1 MLLKKISRSL
11 YFLPALITLA
21 SIALA
26 ILLLFLDKSG
36 RATYPIAEHWWN
48 DASSARDFF
57 STSASVM
64 ITIASVSFSVVV
76 VALTLASNQFCPRVL
91 RRFIEDRMN
100 RVVFGVLIGNFAF
113 AMVGLSCI
121 QEDQTPLPGLTL
133 STCFLFNL
141 VSTALFIYFI
151 HYISSS
157 LQVDSIVRTTREET
171 LRRIEKLKSSSQE
184 LDILGPAD
192 TSPQSLEDM
201 SLPSACPIAK
211 IGYVQAVRAGDLLA
225 LSEEMGESIR
235 SRIGLGDFVT
245 PESPCLHEPGFPLN
259 EELEERIRDCY
270 EVDYLRVL
278 EHDIAYG
285 FREIIDIA
293 LKAISPAIN
302 DPTTAVMCVQNMTAM
317 FEALCKN
324 GWPATEL
331 RVQESEAAVL
341 FSRNQPKDYLSF
353 LSDQLIYHCAGSPR
367 VSEALLEMF
376 AKFAGFLEGESWKEM
391 VVEKSRLV
399 VYTAAQGSLPPFWQE
414 RLKRSQDAV
423 EKICGGPTPSS
434 TGIVLAD

>member
-26 ILLLFLDKSG
+26 ILLLALDKDG
-36 RATYPIAEHWWN
+36 RVTYPIAEHWWN

-64 ITIASVSFSVVV
+64 ITIASVAFSVVV

-113 AMVGLSCI
+113 AMVGLSYI
-121 QEDQTPLPGLTL
+121 QEDQAPLPGLTL

-151 HYISSS
+151 HYVSSS
-157 LQVDSIVRTTREET
+157 LQVDSIVKTTREET
-171 LRRIEKLKSSSQE
+171 LQRIRKLKSSSKE
-184 LDILGPAD
+184 LDFLGPAD
-192 TSPQSLEDM
+192 MSPQRLEEL
-201 SLPSACPIAK
+201 SLPSACPIGK
-211 IGYVQAVRAGDLLA
+211 LGYVQAIRAGDLLA
-225 LSEEMGESIR
+225 LSEEIGHNIT

-245 PESPCLHEPGFPLN
+245 PESSCLLEPEFSLT
-259 EELEERIRDCY
+259 EELENRLRDCY
-270 EVDYLRVL
+270 EVDYLRLL

-285 FREIIDIA
+285 FREVIDIA

-302 DPTTAVMCVQNMTAM
+302 DPTTAVMCVQNLTAM
-317 FEALCKN
+317 FEALCKD
-324 GWPATEL
+324 GWPPTDL
-331 RVQESEAAVL
+331 RASESEAAVL
-341 FSRNQPKDYLSF
+341 FSGNQPEDYLSF
-353 LSDQLIYHCAGSPR
+353 LSDQLIHHSAGSPR
-367 VSEALLEMF
+367 VAESLLEMF
-376 AKFAGFLEGESWKEM
+376 AKMAAYLEGEQWKEM
-391 VVEKSRLV
+391 VVEKSRLL
-399 VYTAAQGSLPPFWQE
+399 VYSATQGSLPPFWQE
-414 RLKRSQDAV
+414 RLKRCQAAV
-423 EKICGGPTPSS
+423 EQICGSPAGS
-434 TGIVLAD
+434 TGIVFAD